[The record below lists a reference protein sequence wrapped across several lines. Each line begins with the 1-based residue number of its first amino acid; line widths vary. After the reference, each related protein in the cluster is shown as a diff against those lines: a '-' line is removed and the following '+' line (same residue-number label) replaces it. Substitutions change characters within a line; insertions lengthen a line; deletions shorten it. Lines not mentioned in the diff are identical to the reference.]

1 MNFQEEITSNL
12 NNYFENIEQ
21 SDIDNL
27 TNLIIENKN
36 TGIFFLGLGKSFNM
50 CLQFSDL
57 LSCININ
64 SAVLNPSN
72 LLHGNMGLINKQ
84 NLIIVLSNSGN
95 SPELVN
101 ILQLL
106 KELKE
111 CKIVL
116 ISSKKGVISSISDEN
131 IIIPIKNELS
141 TCFNLIPTNSI
152 MMYIVFMNNVLGN
165 IIKNENIPKSKYIE
179 NHNSGSIGLLYK
191 KIKDVMIE
199 RNKCCILSKKNT
211 LLEAIQNMNIF
222 QVGITIIEDD
232 DKVEGVMTNRDLCTY
247 LEANK
252 DIDIKLEKIMNK
264 QYYYL
269 DDDEIYLKD
278 IKNDTSY
285 IPIIKNNKLAG
296 LYIDCFQKGI

>member
-1 MNFQEEITSNL
+1 MKFQEEITSNL

-106 KELKE
+106 KELKK

-116 ISSKKGVISSISDEN
+116 ISSKKGVISGISDEN

-152 MMYIVFMNNVLGN
+152 MMYIVFMNNVLGS
-165 IIKNENIPKSKYIE
+165 IIKNENIPKSKYVE

-199 RNKCCILSKKNT
+199 RNKCCILSKNNT

-232 DKVEGVMTNRDLCTY
+232 NKVEGVMTNRDLCTY
-247 LEANK
+247 LEDNK
-252 DIDIKLEKIMNK
+252 DIEIKLEKIMNK

-269 DDDEIYLKD
+269 EDDEIYLKD
-278 IKNDTSY
+278 IKNDISY

-296 LYIDCFQKGI
+296 LYID